1 MTIKIESIINQW
13 DSETND
19 VIVRF
24 LNLLTLAKTRK
35 ELELALDFTSVQGA
49 VQETPPMG
57 MGKQTPLGET
67 SLPLQRQRSREQI
80 TDC

>member
-1 MTIKIESIINQW
+1 MGQRDERC
-13 DSETND
+13 DSPFPQPADACQDTQG
-19 VIVRF
+19 VRAGTGF
-24 LNLLTLAKTRK
+24 H
-35 ELELALDFTSVQGA
+35 SVQGA

>member
-1 MTIKIESIINQW
+1 MEQRDERCISPFSQPADACQDTQG
-13 DSETND
+13 
-19 VIVRF
+19 VRAITGLF
-24 LNLLTLAKTRK
+24 S
-35 ELELALDFTSVQGA
+35 FQGA
-49 VQETPPMG
+49 VQEVPPMG